1 MDIGAIFWVIF
12 GALILITLAI
22 DLGLF
27 SSNPHQVSVKE
38 ALIWTGVWVIIA
50 LSFNVAIYFYMGKEH
65 AMQFLTGYLLEKSLS
80 IDNIFVFY
88 MLFGYFKLIPKYQHK
103 VLFWGVLGA
112 IVFRAIM
119 IVAGANIIRE
129 FHWSIYFLSVFL
141 VYTGLKMVF
150 GKETQIEPEK
160 NFAVR
165 LLKRFLPVS
174 GKYHDDKFFV
184 LINNVT
190 HATLLFI
197 ALVSIEITDIVFAID
212 SVPAILAITQDT
224 FIVFTSNIFA
234 IMGLR
239 SLYFALTGMMGKLRF
254 LKFGLSIILVFI
266 GIKMFLH
273 DIYKIH
279 TDISL
284 LVIVSVLFISIV
296 ASFVFR
302 KTEPK
307 LPINEK

>member
-1 MDIGAIFWVIF
+1 METGTIFWVVF
-12 GALILITLAI
+12 GILIITTLAI
-22 DLGLF
+22 DLGVF
-27 SSNPHQVSVKE
+27 SRNPHQVSVKE
-38 ALIWTGVWVIIA
+38 ALIWSGIWISIA
-50 LSFNVAIYFYMGKEH
+50 IGFNAGIYFYMGREP

-80 IDNIFVFY
+80 VDNIFVFF
-88 MLFGYFKLIPKYQHK
+88 MLFTYFKLNAEYQHK

-112 IVFRAIM
+112 IIFRGIM
-119 IVAGANIIRE
+119 ILVGANLIKE
-129 FHWSIYFLSVFL
+129 FHWSIYFLSLFL

-150 GKETQIEPEK
+150 GKEAQIEPEK
-160 NFAVR
+160 NIAVR
-165 LLKRFLPVS
+165 LLKKLLPVS
-174 GKYHDDKFFV
+174 GQYHGDKFFI

-197 ALVSIEITDIVFAID
+197 ALVSVEMTDIVFAID
-212 SVPAILAITQDT
+212 SVPAILAITQNT

-254 LKFGLSIILVFI
+254 LKPGLSVILIYI

-273 DIYKIH
+273 DIYKIR

-284 LVIVSVLFISIV
+284 MVIFAGLFFSIM
-296 ASFVFR
+296 ASILFPETK
-302 KTEPK
+302 KT
-307 LPINEK
+307 LNT

>member
-1 MDIGAIFWVIF
+1 METGTIFWVVF
-12 GALILITLAI
+12 GILIITTLAI
-22 DLGLF
+22 DLGVF
-27 SSNPHQVSVKE
+27 SRNPHQVSVKE
-38 ALIWTGVWVIIA
+38 ALIWSGIWISIA
-50 LSFNVAIYFYMGKEH
+50 IGFNAGIYFYMGREP

-80 IDNIFVFY
+80 VDNIFVFF
-88 MLFGYFKLIPKYQHK
+88 MLFTYFKLNAEYQHK

-112 IVFRAIM
+112 IIFRGIM
-119 IVAGANIIRE
+119 IVVGANLIKE

-141 VYTGLKMVF
+141 IYTGVKMVL
-150 GKETQIEPEK
+150 GKEAQIEPEK
-160 NFAVR
+160 NIAVR
-165 LLKRFLPVS
+165 LLKKLLPVS
-174 GKYHDDKFFV
+174 GQYHGDKFFI

-197 ALVSIEITDIVFAID
+197 ALVSVEMTDIVFAID
-212 SVPAILAITQDT
+212 SVPAILAITQNT

-254 LKFGLSIILVFI
+254 LKIGLSVILIYI

-273 DIYKIH
+273 DIYKIR

-284 LVIVSVLFISIV
+284 MVIFAGLFFSIM
-296 ASFVFR
+296 ASILFPETK
-302 KTEPK
+302 KT
-307 LPINEK
+307 